1 MGNSSEISLNVSK
14 PSEERFLS
22 IFCLGFVDLSP
33 QPPVWRMEASRFD
46 LTLPRTLFTI
56 DLNPPLS
63 SYLTIGMNFST
74 SHEGNVSC
82 EASCIGGCGS
92 SIGASEQDFY
102 PLERLNL

>member
-1 MGNSSEISLNVSK
+1 
-14 PSEERFLS
+14 
-22 IFCLGFVDLSP
+22 LGFVDLSP